1 MTYPSPHPGPPQ
13 GQGGSPN
20 SPYAPHSAHSA
31 HAAYAAYGQQ
41 PTNAPYAGA
50 TYGQMPT
57 PAGQASY
64 APPEQLAI
72 PTQSVHQPPRAAGI
86 PGQPYP
92 PAQVPAPQYPAGP
105 TASPQYQPYQP
116 YQQEYESSG
125 STYLSGAA
133 TAPGY
138 SAGSQS
144 PLRGRPGT
152 QTTSPQTIG
161 TGNYVPWR
169 GEKAA
174 ALIMMLVACAL
185 AFVVYTIFLLNF
197 WRTGGWMN
205 FIVTTLMFIVATP
218 MIWWLYFGLRHL
230 TRNQP
235 VSEMTGLALWFGY
248 GVLNMPTGV
257 PSKDPYADLQNVII
271 VLMFVVTT
279 VGAVLTAR
287 LNRHLRNARPWTI
300 TLALGA
306 CQFVLLNSAL
316 RFASF
321 GISAF
326 TALSNG
332 RSVSQ
337 YTTNAWFI
345 WSNSGGIG
353 IPLAPGL
360 LIFITITSLA
370 AVGLFLGARSPYSKA
385 FRIIS
390 VTTACLLALYNLFVV
405 IAYGLPTSGEYAYSP
420 SDTGM
425 EMMVI
430 IIHGAVLIG
439 AALAAGRHARV
450 APPTGSGTYGSGA
463 ANVPSAQGMQSRFRQ
478 YGRPSQSP
486 LRSEY

>member
-13 GQGGSPN
+13 GQGDSPN
-20 SPYAPHSAHSA
+20 SPYAPYSAQA
-31 HAAYAAYGQQ
+31 THATYGQQ

-50 TYGQMPT
+50 AYGQMPT

-72 PTQSVHQPPRAAGI
+72 PTQSVHQPTRAAGI

-92 PAQVPAPQYPAGP
+92 PAQAPAPQYPAGP
-105 TASPQYQPYQP
+105 AASPQYQPYQP
-116 YQQEYESSG
+116 YQQEYENSG
-125 STYLSGAA
+125 STYLSGAV

-144 PLRGRPGT
+144 PLLGRPGT

-161 TGNYVPWR
+161 IGNYVPWR

-185 AFVVYTIFLLNF
+185 ASIIYVTFLLNF
-197 WRTGGWMN
+197 WRTGGWIN

-257 PSKDPYADLQNVII
+257 PSKDPYADLQNVVI
-271 VLMFVVTT
+271 VLLFVVTT
-279 VGAVLTAR
+279 VGAILTIR
-287 LNRHLRNARPWTI
+287 LNQRLRNARPWTV

-316 RFASF
+316 RFANF
-321 GISAF
+321 GISAY
-326 TALSNG
+326 TASSNG
-332 RSVSQ
+332 RNVSQ
-337 YTTNAWFI
+337 YTINTWFI
-345 WSNSGGIG
+345 FSSSGGAG
-353 IPLAPGL
+353 LPLVPGL
-360 LIFITITSLA
+360 LILSIITSLA
-370 AVGLFLGARSPYSKA
+370 AVGLFLGMRSPYSKA
-385 FRIIS
+385 FRITS
-390 VTTACLLALYNLFVV
+390 VTTACLLVLYNLFVV
-405 IAYGLPTSGEYAYSP
+405 IAYGLPTSGEFAYRP

-425 EMMVI
+425 EVMVI

-439 AALAAGRHARV
+439 SALAAVRHAHV
-450 APPTGSGTYGSGA
+450 TPPVGSGTYSPGA
-463 ANVPSAQGMQSRFRQ
+463 ASAAGAQGMQSRFRQ

-486 LRSEY
+486 LRGGY

>member
-20 SPYAPHSAHSA
+20 SPYAPYSA
-31 HAAYAAYGQQ
+31 HATHATYGQQ

-50 TYGQMPT
+50 AYGQMPT

-72 PTQSVHQPPRAAGI
+72 PTQSVHQPTRAAGI

-92 PAQVPAPQYPAGP
+92 PAQAPAPQYPAGP
-105 TASPQYQPYQP
+105 AASPQYQPYQP

-125 STYLSGAA
+125 STYLSGAV

-144 PLRGRPGT
+144 PLLGRPGT

-185 AFVVYTIFLLNF
+185 AFSFYVTFLLNF
-197 WRTGGWMN
+197 WKSDGWFN
-205 FIVTTLMFIVATP
+205 LILTTLIFIFATP
-218 MIWWLYFGLRHL
+218 MIWWIYFGLRHL

-257 PSKDPYADLQNVII
+257 PSKDPYADLQNVIFT
-271 VLMFVVTT
+271 LLFVVTT
-279 VGAVLTAR
+279 VGAILTIR
-287 LNRHLRNARPWTI
+287 LNQRLRNAQPWTV

-316 RFASF
+316 RFANF
-321 GISAF
+321 GISAY
-326 TALSNG
+326 TALSHGQN
-332 RSVSQ
+332 VSQ
-337 YTTNAWFI
+337 YTINTWFI
-345 WSNSGGIG
+345 FSSSGGAG
-353 IPLAPGL
+353 LPLVPGL
-360 LIFITITSLA
+360 LILSIITSLA
-370 AVGLFLGARSPYSKA
+370 AVGLFLGMRSPYSKA
-385 FRIIS
+385 FRITS
-390 VTTACLLALYNLFVV
+390 VTTACLLVLYNLFVV
-405 IAYGLPTSGEYAYSP
+405 IAYGLPTSGEFAYRP

-425 EMMVI
+425 EVMVI

-439 AALAAGRHARV
+439 SALAAVRHAHV
-450 APPTGSGTYGSGA
+450 TPPVGSGTYSPGA
-463 ANVPSAQGMQSRFRQ
+463 ASAAGAQGMQSRFRQ

-486 LRSEY
+486 LRGGY

>member
-20 SPYAPHSAHSA
+20 SPYAPHSAHA
-31 HAAYAAYGQQ
+31 AYAAYAAYGQQ

-72 PTQSVHQPPRAAGI
+72 PTQSVHQPPRAAGV

-92 PAQVPAPQYPAGP
+92 PAQAPAPQYPAGP
-105 TASPQYQPYQP
+105 AASPQYQPYQP

-125 STYLSGAA
+125 STYLSGAV

-144 PLRGRPGT
+144 PLLGRPGT

-197 WRTGGWMN
+197 WRTDGWMN
-205 FIVTTLMFIVATP
+205 FIVTTLIFIVATP

-248 GVLNMPTGV
+248 GVLNMPTGT
-257 PSKDPYADLQNVII
+257 PSEDPYADLQNVII
-271 VLMFVVTT
+271 ILLFVVTT
-279 VGAVLTAR
+279 VGTILTVR
-287 LNRHLRNARPWTI
+287 LNQRLRNPQSWTT

-306 CQFVLLNSAL
+306 CHFILLNNAL
-316 RFASF
+316 RLANL
-321 GISAF
+321 GISFSAGKF
-326 TALSNG
+326 NVGSA
-332 RSVSQ
+332 SQ
-337 YTTNAWFI
+337 YTINAWFI
-345 WSNSGGIG
+345 LSNSGGTG
-353 IPLAPGL
+353 LPLAPGL

-370 AVGLFLGARSPYSKA
+370 TAGLFLGIRSPYSKA
-385 FRIIS
+385 FRITS
-390 VTTACLLALYNLFVV
+390 VTTACLLVLHNLFVV
-405 IAYGLPTSGEYAYSP
+405 IAYGLPTSGEFAYRP

-425 EMMVI
+425 EVMVI
-430 IIHGAVLIG
+430 IIHGTVLIG
-439 AALAAGRHARV
+439 SALAAGRHARV
-450 APPTGSGTYGSGA
+450 APPTGSGTYSSGA
-463 ANVPSAQGMQSRFRQ
+463 ASAPGAQGMQSRFRQ

-486 LRSEY
+486 LRSDY

>member
-20 SPYAPHSAHSA
+20 SPYAPYSA
-31 HAAYAAYGQQ
+31 HATHATYGQQ

-50 TYGQMPT
+50 AYGQMPT

-72 PTQSVHQPPRAAGI
+72 PTQSVHQPTRAAGI

-92 PAQVPAPQYPAGP
+92 PAQAPAPQYPAGP
-105 TASPQYQPYQP
+105 AASPQYQPYQP

-125 STYLSGAA
+125 STYLSGAV

-144 PLRGRPGT
+144 PLLGRPGT

-185 AFVVYTIFLLNF
+185 ASIIYVTFLLNF
-197 WRTGGWMN
+197 WRTGGWIN

-218 MIWWLYFGLRHL
+218 MIWWIYFGLRHL

-257 PSKDPYADLQNVII
+257 PSKDPYADLQNVIFT
-271 VLMFVVTT
+271 LLFVVTT
-279 VGAVLTAR
+279 VGAILTIR
-287 LNRHLRNARPWTI
+287 LNQRLRNAQPWTV

-316 RFASF
+316 RFANF
-321 GISAF
+321 GISAY
-326 TALSNG
+326 TALSHGQN
-332 RSVSQ
+332 VSQ
-337 YTTNAWFI
+337 YTINAWFI
-345 WSNSGGIG
+345 LSSSGGTG
-353 IPLAPGL
+353 LPLLPGL
-360 LIFITITSLA
+360 LILITITSLA
-370 AVGLFLGARSPYSKA
+370 AAGLFLGIRSPYSKA
-385 FRIIS
+385 FRITS
-390 VTTACLLALYNLFVV
+390 VTTACLLVLYNLFVV
-405 IAYGLPTSGEYAYSP
+405 IAYGLPTSGEFAYRP

-425 EMMVI
+425 EVMVI

-439 AALAAGRHARV
+439 SALAAVRHAHV
-450 APPTGSGTYGSGA
+450 TPPVGSGTYSPGA
-463 ANVPSAQGMQSRFRQ
+463 ASAAGAQGMQSRFRQ

-486 LRSEY
+486 LRGGY